1 MYVFHDMNVVRRES
15 KCDMRLYLAPL
26 EGITGWI
33 FRSAV
38 HECFGGF
45 DKYFVPFIRP
55 NQMGHFSAREK
66 KDILPEHNEGMY
78 TVPQIL
84 TNRPED
90 FIRTAHKLREYG
102 YEEINL
108 NLGCPSKTVVTKGR
122 GAGFLADPDRLDAFL
137 EEVFEKCAVR
147 ISVKTRLGMDEPE
160 KFCHLLEIYNKYPM
174 EELIIHP
181 RVQKDF
187 YKNTPDLKVFAEALA
202 KSRNPVCYN
211 GDIFTVEDYRRF
223 TQMQPDVE
231 CIMMGRGVLAD
242 PALARKIR
250 GGAGA
255 DAAELRRFHDLLYAG
270 YCEEMSGD
278 RTILYKMKE
287 LWTYLAPVFTN
298 YKKYAKKIKK
308 AEKCAVYEKIID
320 ELFENEEISVP

>member
-1 MYVFHDMNVVRRES
+1 
-15 KCDMRLYLAPL
+15 MRLYLAPL

-90 FIRTAHKLREYG
+90 FIRTAYKLSEYG
-102 YEEINL
+102 YQEINL
-108 NLGCPSKTVVTKGR
+108 NLGCPSRTVVTKGR

-137 EEVFEKCAVR
+137 YEVFEKCGIR
-147 ISVKTRLGMDEPE
+147 ISVKTRLGMDDP
-160 KFCHLLEIYNKYPM
+160 
-174 EELIIHP
+174 EEL
-181 RVQKDF
+181 
-187 YKNTPDLKVFAEALA
+187 
-202 KSRNPVCYN
+202 CYN
-211 GDIFTVEDYRRF
+211 GDIFTVEDYIRF
-223 TQMQPDVE
+223 TQIHPEVE
-231 CIMMGRGVLAD
+231 CVMTGRGVLAD

-255 DAAELRRFHDLLYAG
+255 DAGELRRFHDLLYAG
-270 YCEEMSGD
+270 YCREMSGD
-278 RTILYKMKE
+278 RTILFKMKE

-298 YKKYAKKIKK
+298 YKKYVKKIKK
-308 AEKCAVYEKIID
+308 AEKCAVYEKIIE
-320 ELFENEEISVP
+320 ELFANEEISVS

>member
-1 MYVFHDMNVVRRES
+1 M
-15 KCDMRLYLAPL
+15 KIYLAPL

-55 NQMGHFSAREK
+55 NQMGHLSAREK
-66 KDILPEHNEGMY
+66 KDILPEHNTGMR

-84 TNRPED
+84 TNRADD
-90 FIRTAHKLREYG
+90 FLRTAEKLKDFG
-102 YEEINL
+102 YEEVNL

-122 GAGFLADPDRLDAFL
+122 GAGFLPDPAGLDRFL
-137 EEVFEKCAVR
+137 GEIFEKSPVR
-147 ISVKTRLGMDEPE
+147 ISLKTRLGMEDASEFMALM
-160 KFCHLLEIYNKYPM
+160 KIYNKYPA

-187 YKNTPDLKVFAEALA
+187 YKNTPDLQAFARAA
-202 KSRNPVCYN
+202 DISRIPVCYN
-211 GDIFTVEDYRRF
+211 GDIFSVEDYERF
-223 TQMQPDVE
+223 TERFPGTDRVMT
-231 CIMMGRGVLAD
+231 GRGVLKD
-242 PALARKIR
+242 PSLARKLR
-250 GGAGA
+250 GGRGA
-255 DAAELRRFHDLLYAG
+255 DKEELRRFHDILYAG

-287 LWTYLAPVFTN
+287 LWTYLAPLFSDS
-298 YKKYAKKIKK
+298 KKYAKKIKK
-308 AEKCAVYEKIID
+308 AEKCIVYEQIIED
-320 ELFENEEISVP
+320 FFAETEVQP

>member
-1 MYVFHDMNVVRRES
+1 M
-15 KCDMRLYLAPL
+15 KLYLAPL

-33 FRSAV
+33 FRRAL

-66 KDILPEHNEGMY
+66 KDILPDHNEGMY

-90 FIRTAHKLREYG
+90 FIRTAAKLKEYG
-102 YEEINL
+102 YGEINL

-122 GAGFLADPDRLDAFL
+122 GAGFLAYPDRLDDFL
-137 EEVFEKCAVR
+137 YEVFEKCEIR
-147 ISVKTRLGMDEPE
+147 ISIKTRLGMEAPE
-160 KFCHLLEIYNKYPM
+160 EFHHLLEIYNKYPL

-187 YKNTPDLKVFAEALA
+187 YRNTPNIGVFTEARA

-211 GDIFTVEDYRRF
+211 GDIFTAEDYDCF
-223 TQMQPDVE
+223 TKMQPDVD
-231 CIMMGRGVLAD
+231 CIMTGRGVLTD
-242 PALARKIR
+242 PALGREIR
-250 GGAGA
+250 GGAKA

-320 ELFENEEISVP
+320 DLFENEEISVS

>member
-1 MYVFHDMNVVRRES
+1 MNVVRRES

-55 NQMGHFSAREK
+55 NQMGHLSAREK

-137 EEVFEKCAVR
+137 DEVFEKCAVR

-160 KFCHLLEIYNKYPM
+160 EFCYLLEIYNKYPM

-223 TQMQPDVE
+223 TQMQPGVE

>member
-1 MYVFHDMNVVRRES
+1 M
-15 KCDMRLYLAPL
+15 KIYLAPL

-33 FRSAV
+33 FRSVV

-66 KDILPEHNEGMY
+66 KDILPEHNTGMR

-84 TNRPED
+84 TNRADD
-90 FIRTAHKLREYG
+90 FLRTAEKLRDYG
-102 YEEINL
+102 YEEVNL

-122 GAGFLADPDRLDAFL
+122 GAGFLADPESLDRFL
-137 EEVFEKCAVR
+137 EEIFEKCPIR
-147 ISVKTRLGMDEPE
+147 ISLKTRLGMEDASE
-160 KFCHLLEIYNKYPM
+160 FAALMEIYNKYPA

-187 YKNTPDLKVFAEALA
+187 YKNTPDLGAFAAA
-202 KSRNPVCYN
+202 ADSSRTPVCYN
-211 GDIFTVEDYRRF
+211 GDIFSVEDFERLKERF
-223 TQMQPDVE
+223 PETDR
-231 CIMMGRGVLAD
+231 IMTGRGVLKD
-242 PALARKIR
+242 PALARRLR
-250 GGAGA
+250 GGRGA
-255 DAAELRRFHDLLYAG
+255 DKAELRRFHDLLYAG

-287 LWTYLAPVFTN
+287 LWTYLAPLFTDS
-298 YKKYAKKIKK
+298 KKYAKKIKK
-308 AEKCAVYEKIID
+308 AEKCAVYEQIID
-320 ELFENEEISVP
+320 DLFSETEVQP

>member
-1 MYVFHDMNVVRRES
+1 MNVVRRES

-45 DKYFVPFIRP
+45 DKYFAPFIRP

-137 EEVFEKCAVR
+137 DEVFEKCAVR

-160 KFCHLLEIYNKYPM
+160 EFCYLLEIYNKYPM